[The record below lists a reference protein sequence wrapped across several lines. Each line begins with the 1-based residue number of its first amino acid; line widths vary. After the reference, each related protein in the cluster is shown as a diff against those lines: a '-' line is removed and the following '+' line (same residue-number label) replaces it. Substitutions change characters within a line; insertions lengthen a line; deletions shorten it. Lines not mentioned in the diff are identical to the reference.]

1 MTDPRRVSFW
11 LDSLPADHSFVQRPS
26 LPGDVTADVA
36 IVGAGYTGLWTAYY
50 LKQIDPGLR
59 IVMLEAEFA
68 GFGASGRN
76 GGWLSALL
84 PMSFEKMAAQHG
96 RHGAVTMQR
105 TMELVLQDTRLLA
118 EP

>member
-1 MTDPRRVSFW
+1 MTDPRGVSFW
-11 LDSLPADHSFVQRPS
+11 LDSLPDDHSLVQRPT

-76 GGWLSALL
+76 GGWVSGLL
-84 PMSFEKMAAQHG
+84 PMSFEKKAARHG
-96 RHGAVTMQR
+96 RGGAIA
-105 TMELVLQDTRLLA
+105 MESTKAGPGAGSGRDTQ
-118 EP
+118 